1 MSDTQ
6 PAEPT
11 PIAIDRA
18 SGALR
23 LAERTIAL
31 TGTEVRLLSL
41 LIDRLGDAVSHQEIR
56 DYVWG
61 ENWAGGDEA
70 LRVAVNRLR
79 KKFEVNQRR
88 PQILVSVRGI
98 GYRLI
103 GARQP

>member
-1 MSDTQ
+1 MS
-6 PAEPT
+6 PAPCFGGRST
-11 PIAIDRA
+11 FADF
-18 SGALR
+18 S
-23 LAERTIAL
+23 AE
-31 TGTEVRLLSL
+31 
-41 LIDRLGDAVSHQEIR
+41 RLGDAVSHQEIR

-79 KKFEVNQRR
+79 KKFEGNQRR

-103 GARQP
+103 GTRQA